1 MPIIVL
7 VCGLEAWV
15 VVVTVVM
22 VVVGVGVDRRPR
34 LW

>member
-7 VCGLEAWV
+7 VCGLEAW

>member
-7 VCGLEAWV
+7 VCGLAAW

-22 VVVGVGVDRRPR
+22 VVVGARVDRRPR